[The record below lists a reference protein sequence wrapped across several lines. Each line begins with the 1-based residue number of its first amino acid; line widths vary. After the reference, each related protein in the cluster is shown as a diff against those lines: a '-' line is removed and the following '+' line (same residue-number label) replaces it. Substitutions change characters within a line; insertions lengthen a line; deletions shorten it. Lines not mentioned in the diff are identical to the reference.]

1 VVLPQGF
8 SHPLLNDSKQLNT
21 SQREEL
27 RKIIEKEAMAWS
39 VASIDAG
46 EIDRINI
53 LNASIKGMHRALDN
67 LKDSDGEK
75 VIPSIIFVDGNRF
88 RSYGETPHHCIVK
101 GDGKLSC
108 IAAASIL
115 AKTHRDEYM
124 RQIAAEYPQY
134 EWEENMAYPTAKH
147 KEAIALYG
155 LTPYHRRSF
164 NLTCRQLNL
173 HI

>member
-1 VVLPQGF
+1 
-8 SHPLLNDSKQLNT
+8 LLNDSKQLNAK
-21 SQREEL
+21 QREEL
-27 RKIIEKEAMAWS
+27 RKIIESEAVAWS
-39 VASIDAG
+39 VASINAG

-67 LKDSDGEK
+67 LKDSAGAK
-75 VIPSIIFVDGNRF
+75 VTPSIIFVDGNRF
-88 RSYGETPHHCIVK
+88 RPYGKTPYHCIIK
-101 GDGKLSC
+101 GDSKLSC

-124 RQIAAEYPQY
+124 RRLAAEYPQY
-134 EWEENMAYPTAKH
+134 GWEENMAYPTAKH
-147 KEAIALYG
+147 REAIALYG

-164 NLTCRQLNL
+164 NLTGNQLDL